1 MQGAPAS
8 PISIRTVIYLLLG
21 LAAVLQ
27 FCRIVQVQSATGEV
41 PFQSAN
47 DRSRW
52 CTIAALAISGTYEI
66 DEIIEIRDPQT
77 RRRTW
82 YTIDM
87 VQHRGSDGQQHF
99 YSSKPPLLPT
109 LITGVYVAFR
119 AVTGSS
125 LMQDPFFVVRGLL
138 VLVNLVPLLIGWFW
152 LARWVRGEPLSE
164 WGMLVL
170 MAFAAFGTFLSTFC
184 NTLNNHLP
192 GALSVGLSVWC
203 LDRILLK
210 QDARWRWFAVAGV
223 ATSFGAANELPAL
236 SWLAATGAMLM
247 LQSPRKTLLA
257 YLPAMLPVVIGFFGT
272 NYLAHGELSPA
283 YGHRGL
289 GTKLVEF
296 RDDTPQAGNSDSAQ
310 QAHDAQAGPSLAVVV
325 ETARSLNITLS
336 ADAVVRP
343 ARRPGVFELW
353 DAATQQ
359 RFGLQAD
366 SNQPNQW
373 ALYEWGDW
381 YDYPGSYWT
390 DARKQ
395 GVDRG
400 ESNRAIYVFHCL
412 LGHHGIFSL
421 TPFWLIALF
430 GGLMVWR
437 TSPSFNLLRE
447 PRLLIAAAILVTSC
461 VAIAFY
467 LARPLE
473 DRNYGGVSS
482 GFRWAFWLS
491 GPWIW
496 LAAQGLRC
504 RFGYWAQRGTEVLLA
519 VSIFSATYPW
529 INPWTSPWLMRY
541 WQYLRWIE

>member
-1 MQGAPAS
+1 MQTES
-8 PISIRTVIYLLLG
+8 SNRLTIRTAVYLLLA

-27 FCRIVQVQSATGEV
+27 FTRIMQVRSPTGEV

-52 CTIAALAISGTYEI
+52 CTIAALAITGSYEI
-66 DEIIEIRDPQT
+66 DDIIQIRDRQT

-87 VQHRGSDGQQHF
+87 VQHRAHDGQQHF

-109 LITGVYVAFR
+109 MITGVYLGLR
-119 AVTGSS
+119 SVTGAS
-125 LMQDPFFVVRGLL
+125 LMTDPFFVVRSIL
-138 VLVNLVPLLIGWFW
+138 VLINLLPLVIGWYLFDRW
-152 LARWVRGEPLSE
+152 LRGESLDD
-164 WGMLVL
+164 WATLIL
-170 MAFAAFGTFLSTFC
+170 MTFVGFGTFLTTFS

-192 GALSVGLSVWC
+192 GAFSVGLSLWC

-210 QDARWRWFAVAGV
+210 QDGRWRWFALAGL

-236 SWLAATGAMLM
+236 SWLAASGAMLM
-247 LQSPRKTLLA
+247 FRSPKKTWLA
-257 YLPAMLPVVIGFFGT
+257 FVPAMIPVVVGFFGT
-272 NYLAHGELSPA
+272 NYLAHGELAPA

-296 RDDTPQAGNSDSAQ
+296 RDDSVESSLAGATSSPAPSVST
-310 QAHDAQAGPSLAVVV
+310 AAQAV
-325 ETARSLNITLS
+325 RSLNIEISAEATLQ
-336 ADAVVRP
+336 P

-353 DAATQQ
+353 DATTQR
-359 RFGLQAD
+359 RFGVQAIGED
-366 SNQPNQW
+366 PDLW
-373 ALYEWGDW
+373 GLYEWGDW

-400 ESNRAIYVFHCL
+400 EPNRAVYIFHSL
-412 LGHHGIFSL
+412 IGHHGIFSL
-421 TPFWLIALF
+421 TPFWFIALL
-430 GGLMVWR
+430 GALVVWR
-437 TSPSFNLLRE
+437 TSSSLNLFRE
-447 PRLLIAAAILVTSC
+447 PRLLIAAAIVVTSV

-473 DRNYGGVSS
+473 DRNYGGVAS
-482 GFRWAFWLS
+482 GFRWAFWLTV
-491 GPWIW
+491 PWIW
-496 LAAQGLRC
+496 LATHGLRC
-504 RFGYWAQRGTEVLLA
+504 HFAYWGKRTTEVLLA
-519 VSIFSATYPW
+519 ISIFSATYPW
-529 INPWTSPWLMRY
+529 LNPWTSPWIMQY